1 MREVYLDN
9 AATTPLDPR
18 VRAAMEPFLGEC
30 FANPSSAHRAG
41 VRAAEALDEARRRI
55 ARVVGARAERVV
67 FTGGGSEANALGVL
81 GQARARRA
89 RGGHVLVGPT
99 EHPCVRE
106 SAARLAREGF
116 EVETLP
122 LDAGGALDLEAAARR
137 LRPDTV
143 LVAQMLVNNEFGSV
157 FAVAELARLV
167 RSRAPHAAVHV
178 DAVQALGKL
187 ELSLPDLE
195 ADSLALSAHKVH
207 GPKGVGALCLG
218 DTEPRVEPLVVGGGQ
233 EAGLRAG
240 TQNVA
245 GAVGFGVAA
254 EIAERE
260 RPAAVTRM
268 RGLRERLAA
277 GLAELGARVLA
288 PGAQVREPVCSILA
302 ALFPGPPAEVRLH
315 HLDARGVAASAGSA
329 CQAGK
334 REISPALL
342 AIGLSADEARRVLRF
357 SLSRETTSEDV
368 EQALAALAEVER
380 ELGAHR

>member
-1 MREVYLDN
+1 MTAVYLDH

-18 VRAAMEPFLGEC
+18 VRAAMEPFLGER
-30 FANPSSAHRAG
+30 FGNPSSVHRAG

-55 ARVVGARAERVV
+55 ARVVGARPERVV

-89 RGGHVLVGPT
+89 RGTHVLVGPT

-122 LDAGGALDLEAAARR
+122 LDAQGALDLEAAAER

-143 LVAQMLVNNEFGSV
+143 LVAQMVVNNEFGSV
-157 FAVAELARLV
+157 YAVAELARLARA
-167 RSRAPHAAVHV
+167 RSPHAAVHL

-187 ELSLPDLE
+187 ELSLPDLGV
-195 ADSLALSAHKVH
+195 DSLALSAHKVH
-207 GPKGVGALCLG
+207 GPKGVGALCLA
-218 DTEPRVEPLVVGGGQ
+218 DPEPRVEPLIPGGGQ
-233 EAGLRAG
+233 EGGLRAG

-245 GAVGFGVAA
+245 GAVAFGVAA
-254 EIAERE
+254 ELAERD
-260 RPAAVTRM
+260 RPRAAAHM
-268 RGLRERLAA
+268 RTLRERLVA
-277 GLAELGARVLA
+277 GLEALGARVLA
-288 PGAQVREPVCSILA
+288 PGANVREPSCAILA
-302 ALFPGPPAEVRLH
+302 AVFAGPPAEVRLH

-334 REISPALL
+334 SEISPALL

-357 SLSRETTSEDV
+357 SLSRDTTAEEV
-368 EQALAALAEVER
+368 ERALAALDEVER
-380 ELGAHR
+380 ELGVRG